1 MGKAAR
7 GVDILNQYLAID
19 GGHPVRW
26 WEMGAGEGLPRETS
40 GMPQASR
47 DGGGCLAHGFAQRR

>member
-47 DGGGCLAHGFAQRR
+47 DGG